1 MHESFNTPK
10 RPNPLDPKAQS
21 FGDTPRSA
29 PTTGGVA
36 SVAERNHSIEP
47 VLKTELA
54 DGISV
59 DAPRFLEKILQINR
73 FPVTKIN
80 RCLAALVDA
89 KLFDSRKS
97 RFLMP
102 KFGKETAMYPP
113 LIKILNAIAK
123 AAKEVGI
130 ENVNQDIWHAVS
142 GGIEGKDPN
151 HQSIFPDIASTFKS
165 GQEDE
170 DIVALSWQRLAIICE
185 LKVRRDQDNKEDLH
199 LQLAKY
205 ARKILMYQ
213 RGRRRFVLGWTLC
226 GDIVRAWLFDRA
238 GALASESFNYNT
250 NPARFIR
257 MIVAF
262 SSLSSERLGYDPTIT
277 EVNGKLILDF
287 TYYDKTGQRVTEKFV
302 ITDSIVP
309 RPSLR
314 GRGTVVWRAYKLS
327 DEDKPPEQRQIYAIK
342 DSWRDLNRDF
352 DEGHFFEK
360 IPDLGYRDG
369 IVEVVEFAAVEIGDG
384 QQDTIAK
391 TVRQGIQGHRKSSFD
406 HRGHVRLLMKGFGV
420 SLDNFSSLRELIG
433 VIMDAIKGHQKLVGR
448 KILHRDVSFGNILMT
463 ESIDLEL
470 GRRRGYLID
479 LDFAKDLEAREA
491 VDALADVNAEA
502 RNTPPILEGDK
513 PEKARITGTLPFI
526 AIDVLLELEYHR
538 EVHDLESFFWVIVW
552 ICLKYQG
559 PDANLV
565 DLTHGPRNRERN
577 ENLKLLL
584 RCQTLREGGKQK
596 RGVLGECRG
605 GGMKRFSHVYLWRL
619 ERCIAAL
626 SKIITDGIN
635 SDQERRHD
643 ETPSPDKRSYEEFLL
658 VLQQTYDSLPERDP
672 EDLIGKRAPRSI
684 LDEPLHSPAQRS
696 VGSFTSRHGSSL
708 SRTEEEPQ
716 PTIPVRRQPVRKATQ
731 KAAATKP
738 DNKTKAESSKPAWR

>member
-1 MHESFNTPK
+1 MHESLNTPK
-10 RPNPLDPKAQS
+10 RPNPLDPKAQT

-29 PTTGGVA
+29 PTTGGVE

-89 KLFDSRKS
+89 NLFDSRKS

-113 LIKILNAIAK
+113 LIKILNAIAN

-185 LKVRRDQDNKEDLH
+185 LK
-199 LQLAKY
+199 
-205 ARKILMYQ
+205 
-213 RGRRRFVLGWTLC
+213 C

-352 DEGHFFEK
+352 HEGHFFDK
-360 IPDLGYRDG
+360 IQDLGYRDG

-420 SLDNFSSLRELIG
+420 SLDHFSSLRELIG

-491 VDALADVNAEA
+491 ADALADVNAEG
-502 RNTPPILEGDK
+502 RSTPPSQEADK

-526 AIDVLLELEYHR
+526 AVDVLLEVENHR

-577 ENLKLLL
+577 ENLRLLL
-584 RCQTLREGGKQK
+584 RCETLREGGKQK
-596 RGVLGECRG
+596 RGVLGECRT
-605 GGMKRFSHVYLWRL
+605 GMKRFSHVYFWRL
-619 ERCIAAL
+619 EPCVAAL
-626 SKIITDGIN
+626 AKIIRDGSI
-635 SDQERRHD
+635 SDEERRID
-643 ETPSPDKRSYEEFLL
+643 GTLSLELRTYEEFLRI
-658 VLQQTYDSLPERDP
+658 LQQTYDSLPERDP
-672 EDLIGKRAPRSI
+672 EDLIGKRTPRSI
-684 LDEPLHSPAQRS
+684 PKVAPKIEGIVKPMASLSIHDEPLHSPARRS
-696 VGSFTSRHGSSL
+696 LGSFTSRHGSPL
-708 SRTEEEPQ
+708 SRAEEEPQ

-731 KAAATKP
+731 KTAATKF
-738 DNKTKAESSKPAWR
+738 DNKNKAEGSKPAWR